1 MRGTMTMKE
10 RVTEWLTYVAAGFT
24 RHFVHLPNDPLY
36 SDLREQLRK
45 LEAAPQASKE
55 TVLRFL
61 RDLTADMSRADL
73 DLFTRKVVLD
83 DLAWESEIGHALP
96 FGLKDRSEERR
107 VGKECASTCSSRR
120 SPYH

>member
-61 RDLTADMSRADL
+61 RDLKADMSRADR
-73 DLFTRKVVLD
+73 DLFTRTK
-83 DLAWESEIGHALP
+83 IGRAS
-96 FGLKDRSEERR
+96 GRER
-107 VGKECASTCSSRR
+107 VGQDVETAVVAVYLKKKR
-120 SPYH
+120 

>member
-1 MRGTMTMKE
+1 MGGTYESRSAALTAPEPAPAEREERPQLTVKFSNPEVEKRWAKASEGMRGTMTMKE

-55 TVLRFL
+55 T
-61 RDLTADMSRADL
+61 
-73 DLFTRKVVLD
+73 
-83 DLAWESEIGHALP
+83 
-96 FGLKDRSEERR
+96 RSEEHTSELQSQM
-107 VGKECASTCSSRR
+107 G
-120 SPYH
+120 